1 MSWSDLASESRWAF
15 PPATELPPG
24 EDLAFTGGDLEPST
38 LAAAYASGYFPM
50 PVSRFRIGWFSPNP
64 RGVLPIGGLRVSRSL
79 RRSLRRYKVTV
90 DTDFAAVI
98 EACADPERPHGWI
111 NGRIVRSYNRLFE
124 MGLAHSVETW
134 DGDRLV
140 GGLYGV
146 ALGGLFAGESM
157 FHHSTD
163 ASKVAL
169 VTLVDLLGPDTD
181 RLLDVQWQTPH
192 LASLGVTT
200 VPRDEYLRRLATAL
214 KCTDRFGH

>member
-1 MSWSDLASESRWAF
+1 MNWFELAGESRWIF
-15 PPATELPPG
+15 PAATELPWG
-24 EDLAFTGGDLEPST
+24 EDLAFTGGDLEPPT

-50 PVSRFRIGWFSPNP
+50 PVTRFRIGWFSPNP
-64 RGVLPIGGLRVSRSL
+64 RGVLPLGGLRVSRSL
-79 RRSLRRYKVTV
+79 RRSLRRYEVTV

-98 EACADPERPHGWI
+98 EACGDPDRPHGWI
-111 NGRIVRSYNRLFE
+111 SGRVTRAYKRLHE

-134 DGDRLV
+134 EGDTLV

-146 ALGGLFAGESM
+146 SMGGLFAGESM
-157 FHHSTD
+157 FHRAND

-169 VTLVDLLGPDTD
+169 VTLVELLGPDPD

-200 VPRDEYLRRLATAL
+200 IPRDEYLRRLPAAL
-214 KCTDRFGH
+214 RRPDPFGH